1 MLPGSWWPSARCVLG
16 GGRGRGTL
24 GSLSRG
30 LGSRTGHH
38 APGLHC
44 SLTLLHGGSG
54 PNTRGTVT
62 ACSRVPSAK
71 EMWGQANAEPRRQ
84 PCGRVRGRF
93 VGLRE
98 LHGDSD
104 SCSGSWRDPRSL
116 STKTGNTLVPGP
128 AAPSLGKSLPPPGAP
143 RCVSFLSLGSRR
155 ILEAC
160 EISSEGRGARCV
172 GPRGPARPARD
183 RLPTRDGG
191 GLQGLEPSGVG
202 ALGAPVRAVDGGSEG
217 GLTVAMAGAAEGKH
231 PVGTKERPPRPRAM
245 GSGRAL
251 CQETRWVLCF
261 GRGRLC
267 GLLRFFDGRKA
278 PGARTEPPP
287 HFAHGKAGLRGASA
301 GAALKSPCPWLSRR
315 DSSSDEDS
323 KPCGAK
329 RAGGEPRPA
338 RPCAVSARRTHGDG
352 RAGPRP
358 GGGRRGRG
366 PGRHSQAGGPRGE
379 DALSSRTLR
388 GPRRLARGRPSAALS
403 RSQFRSPTAD
413 RGLDTCDG
421 TFQK

>member
-1 MLPGSWWPSARCVLG
+1 MAESAD
-16 GGRGRGTL
+16 
-24 GSLSRG
+24 G
-30 LGSRTGHH
+30 LW
-38 APGLHC
+38 
-44 SLTLLHGGSG
+44 GSG
-54 PNTRGTVT
+54 SFTETPILAAGAGETPVLSAQKQATF
-62 ACSRVPSAK
+62 VPA
-71 EMWGQANAEPRRQ
+71 
-84 PCGRVRGRF
+84 
-93 VGLRE
+93 
-98 LHGDSD
+98 
-104 SCSGSWRDPRSL
+104 
-116 STKTGNTLVPGP
+116 P

-143 RCVSFLSLGSRR
+143 RPVWFLSLGSRR

-160 EISSEGRGARCV
+160 EISPEGRGAGC
-172 GPRGPARPARD
+172 
-183 RLPTRDGG
+183 
-191 GLQGLEPSGVG
+191 
-202 ALGAPVRAVDGGSEG
+202 GAPW
-217 GLTVAMAGAAEGKH
+217 AG
-231 PVGTKERPPRPRAM
+231 PPRPRQAADT
-245 GSGRAL
+245 GWGRPARAGAQRRG
-251 CQETRWVLCF
+251 CPGRPGQ
-261 GRGRLC
+261 GRGRRLRGRSHGGHGRSC
-267 GLLRFFDGRKA
+267 GGPSAQSGLRSVPHAPGRWVRDACFARRPAGSCASGAAGSAGFFDGRKA

-301 GAALKSPCPWLSRR
+301 GAALKPLETCPWLSRR

-329 RAGGEPRPA
+329 RASGGPRPA

-358 GGGRRGRG
+358 GGRRRGRG